1 MDSITPEH
9 IKDRKSISGEF
20 RCPDCGLKLFSFKEL
35 IEHQKICGNADAI
48 MTDSSEPFVHLH
60 VHSEY
65 SILDGVGEIK
75 GLAKRA
81 GKIGAKALAI
91 TDHGTISGHIA
102 FQQACQSVGVK
113 PIFGCEFYISEDM
126 LNKTKEG
133 RKYHHLLILAKNE
146 VGYKNLRKLASI
158 AATEGFYYKPRI
170 DFHTLSKHAEGLIC
184 TSACIGGEISQ
195 AILKNDFDSACNIA
209 EKYID
214 LFGADFYLEIQPNR
228 IPHQIEANKII
239 VDIAEGLNIKLIA
252 TNDAHYPN
260 PEDWMAHEV
269 VLCIKSR
276 SSIKDPKRFKFDDN
290 TFYLMT
296 SEEMKA
302 AFAEH
307 HPDIDSVII
316 DGAMDNSLSIMDKCD
331 YTIVK
336 KDVVLPTPPIA
347 DGMTESEFFEDLAW
361 KGMKM
366 PYLQKKMSVY
376 ANIHDISFEE
386 AEQVYK
392 DRLIHEI
399 GVIQQL
405 GFERYFLIVWG
416 IYNHC
421 RENNIYFG
429 PGRGCFTGDTKVS
442 LLNGTEK
449 SFEELC
455 SEEKDNEFWVYSCLP
470 NGKIVK
476 GKARNP
482 RITGTVDNICK
493 ITLDNGEE
501 IKCTLDHKFML
512 RDGTYL
518 CAEKLSIGESLMP
531 LYRKKTEKGYEKF
544 LDNAKESWFFTH
556 YMWLKHKQ
564 GCVIHHKDVNK
575 ENNCPENL
583 CQMTNAEHGNWHGK
597 NNRLLWKNP
606 EYREK
611 HTKLFNEIVGKNPE
625 VIKQTIERN
634 KTLEHRKKVSI
645 GQKRKWADP
654 EYKEKMLKLQK
665 INGINSP
672 EANKKRGK
680 TFAENYTDEM
690 RVKRIEK
697 NKDPEFRKKASE
709 GRKRYF
715 ETEAGKK
722 EKQQISERMA
732 GRVVSEETKKKLS
745 VANKGKTLSEEHKKK
760 ISESSKGKHNHKITK
775 IEFEKGS
782 FPVYDI
788 EVDEYHNFA
797 LSSGVF
803 VHNSV
808 AGSLTAYA
816 VGITTV
822 DPIENDLLFSRF
834 LSPERIDYPDIDMDF
849 EDARRHEVVQYLK
862 DTYGEDCVSNIVT
875 YGRMKGK
882 SVLKDVARVFDVPYE
897 AVNRVTDFI
906 EQKAGGDARVHYTV
920 SDSVPQ
926 CDELKEF
933 AEKYPDTIKYAE
945 RLEGMI
951 RQKGVHAAG
960 IVVSEDPIS
969 EICPVELK
977 DGMLLTSFDGVAAE
991 NAGLLKL
998 DVLGLRTMSIIGNT
1012 VNLIALST
1020 GKKIVLEEIPLDDSV
1035 VFEMFSNGQSA
1046 GVFQLETPNMTKL
1059 TRQVGVDC
1067 FDDITLIN
1075 ALGRPGTMR
1084 SGLSSKLVRI
1094 KHGKEKASY
1103 LHESMR
1109 PITEP
1114 TYSILLFQEQIMR
1127 VLADIGNFE
1136 WSAVDIHRKIIS
1148 KSQGTAAFEKAREKF
1163 VKGAMEN
1170 GIENEEAHKLYTQM
1184 IQFGSYSF
1192 NRSHAAAYSTISYWC
1207 MFLKI
1212 HYPNEFFASL
1222 LSNANGKEQEYIR
1235 EARKLGVE
1243 FLPPDINKSEEGF
1256 SIEGGQ
1262 VRCGLNGIIGLG
1274 EKGIKKI
1281 IESRPFKDLTSF
1293 TKKLPGNKVN
1303 KKSVEALIRVGAFC
1317 DPLHGG
1323 AQMLDDY
1330 LMGRAPG
1337 QKTLFDFCDSGD
1349 VPQLADWNS
1358 SEVEK
1363 FKSEYYILPPINHPI
1378 EKHLDFLKT
1387 LECGHDMTLIHEI
1400 DNDTMH
1406 QQTIYIRG
1414 MVTEIKYQNWGDKLA
1429 EQPTPDH
1436 PQYKYYAKYEWNAR
1450 HCLFD
1455 VSDES
1460 DFILCS
1466 LYPDM
1471 FKRFEPI
1478 INKGIGTEVLIQGYV
1493 LRNLPRVYVTAMWD
1507 INNLKTSVDSGITLS
1522 KLDQMI
1528 VDNPLRKYEHM
1539 KKVEI
1544 ANLDGFGA
1552 VIGILGKPKVIKDKN
1567 GRDMAFV
1574 TLSDMTGDLSL
1585 TFFADDWATRQYE
1598 LEEGKI
1604 YGMAVKAMPK
1614 HGDFKI
1620 SYTVSKIID
1629 METTGKV

>member
-1 MDSITPEH
+1 MTEDV
-9 IKDRKSISGEF
+9 KNRKKIEGEF
-20 RCPDCGLKLFSFKEL
+20 RCDDCGLKVFSFKEL
-35 IEHQKICGNADAI
+35 IEHQKVCGNADAI

-146 VGYKNLRKLASI
+146 IGYKNLRKLASI

-195 AILKNDFDSACNIA
+195 AILKDDFDSACNIA
-209 EKYID
+209 EKYRD

-239 VDIAEGLNIKLIA
+239 AQIAEGLNIKLIA

-276 SSIKDPKRFKFDDN
+276 NSIKDPKRFKFDDN

-296 SEEMKA
+296 AEEMKA
-302 AFAEH
+302 AFTEH
-307 HPDIDSVII
+307 HPELSSDVVDS
-316 DGAMDNSLSIMDKCD
+316 AMDNSLSIMDKCD

-376 ANIHDISFEE
+376 ASINDVTFEE

-416 IYNHC
+416 MYNHC

-429 PGRGCFTGDTKVS
+429 PGRG
-442 LLNGTEK
+442 
-449 SFEELC
+449 
-455 SEEKDNEFWVYSCLP
+455 
-470 NGKIVK
+470 
-476 GKARNP
+476 
-482 RITGTVDNICK
+482 
-493 ITLDNGEE
+493 
-501 IKCTLDHKFML
+501 
-512 RDGTYL
+512 
-518 CAEKLSIGESLMP
+518 
-531 LYRKKTEKGYEKF
+531 
-544 LDNAKESWFFTH
+544 
-556 YMWLKHKQ
+556 
-564 GCVIHHKDVNK
+564 
-575 ENNCPENL
+575 
-583 CQMTNAEHGNWHGK
+583 
-597 NNRLLWKNP
+597 
-606 EYREK
+606 
-611 HTKLFNEIVGKNPE
+611 
-625 VIKQTIERN
+625 
-634 KTLEHRKKVSI
+634 
-645 GQKRKWADP
+645 
-654 EYKEKMLKLQK
+654 
-665 INGINSP
+665 
-672 EANKKRGK
+672 
-680 TFAENYTDEM
+680 
-690 RVKRIEK
+690 
-697 NKDPEFRKKASE
+697 
-709 GRKRYF
+709 
-715 ETEAGKK
+715 
-722 EKQQISERMA
+722 
-732 GRVVSEETKKKLS
+732 
-745 VANKGKTLSEEHKKK
+745 
-760 ISESSKGKHNHKITK
+760 
-775 IEFEKGS
+775 
-782 FPVYDI
+782 
-788 EVDEYHNFA
+788 
-797 LSSGVF
+797 
-803 VHNSV
+803 SV
-808 AGSLTAYA
+808 AGSLAAYA

-882 SVLKDVARVFDVPYE
+882 SVLKDVARVFDVPYD

-906 EQKAGGDARVHYTV
+906 VQRSGGDARVSFTV
-920 SDSVPQ
+920 EDAIESFTEV
-926 CDELKEF
+926 KEF
-933 AEKYPDTIKYAE
+933 SEKYPETIQYSK

-977 DGMLLTSFDGVAAE
+977 DGQLLTSFDGVAAE

-1012 VNLIALST
+1012 VDKIALST
-1020 GKKIVLEEIPLDDSV
+1020 GKKIVLEEIPLDDSE
-1035 VFEMFSNGQSA
+1035 VFRLFSDGRSA

-1059 TRQVGVDC
+1059 TRQVGVDK
-1067 FDDITLIN
+1067 FDDIVLIN

-1103 LHESMR
+1103 LHEMMR

-1114 TYSILLFQEQIMR
+1114 TFSILLYQEQIMR
-1127 VLADIGNFE
+1127 VLADIGNFD

-1170 GIENEEAHKLYTQM
+1170 GIEDEEAHKLYTQM

-1192 NRSHAAAYSTISYWC
+1192 NKCIAGDTIIQRHDHNRHTIEHLYKVKTDRSYAKLMGKMSLNYSLNHKGWGKILSVCEDGRIRPNNIVDIYQNGEKEVWKLQTEDKEVEATLDHRFLTDSGWKTLNKICIGDMIAIKGGREQLPYQGQYNFCETEMPLNSEKGKMGFQNRPNGQSVLFKKHRKELLEEFGSICMKCQKENKRIETHHRDGDRTKNQKEDLVNLCPSCHKKEDYALGRNKQYSKGILTDYQKVISKTFAGTKMTYDIEMEAPNHNFIANGFVSHNSHAAAYSTISYWC
-1207 MFLKI
+1207 MWFKV
-1212 HYPNEFFASL
+1212 HYPNEFFASA

-1243 FLPPDINKSEEGF
+1243 FLSPDINKSEEGF

-1281 IESRPFKDLTSF
+1281 IESRPFKDLTAF

-1349 VPQLADWNS
+1349 VPQLIDWNT
-1358 SEVEK
+1358 SEVEQ

-1400 DNDTMH
+1400 DNDAMH

-1414 MVTEIKYQNWGDKLA
+1414 MVTEVKYQNWGDKLA
-1429 EQPTPDH
+1429 EEPTPDH

-1507 INNLKTSVDSGITLS
+1507 INNLKTSVDSGSTLS

-1567 GRDMAFV
+1567 DRDMAFV
-1574 TLSDMTGDLSL
+1574 TLGDMTGDLSL

-1614 HGDFKI
+1614 HGDFKT

-1629 METTGKV
+1629 MEMAK